1 MSNKKIMKF
10 DTIEYDKVVE
20 LVLYKWS
27 RMRYYGTRDNYV
39 MGGKIKTM
47 EKEKIKYLELLARE
61 YPTKQL
67 ACREIINLNAILNLP
82 KGTEHFMSDLHGEYE
97 AFCHIINNCAGV
109 IKEKIDRIFAEQLS
123 EQERRELCTLI
134 YYPKEKLNVLE
145 EERILTEDWYK
156 LNLQNLIVVA
166 KDVSSKYTRS
176 KVRKAMPEE
185 FAYIIDELLHMQVD
199 EDNNQIEY
207 HRQIMET
214 IIHIKI
220 ADEFIVALA
229 ELIKRLA
236 VDHLHIVGDIY
247 DRGAQPDK
255 IMDLLMEYHSL
266 DIQWGNHD
274 VLWMGAASGIEA
286 CIATVVRN
294 NLRYR
299 NMEVLESGYGISLRT
314 LVLFAEQ
321 QYGGQDVMDAAL
333 QAISVILFK
342 LEGQIISRHPEYQ
355 MDERK
360 LLEKIDF
367 DKGTVVIEGKEYVMK
382 RKDFPTVDKQQ
393 PYELTQEEAL
403 VMSELRQS
411 FLNSEK
417 LHCHVRFLCRKGSM
431 YKCYNENLMYHGCI
445 PLDEQG
451 NFEGIEVGGR
461 IYKGKAYL
469 DYADCVVRKV
479 CQEAATRSEEDFIW
493 YLWAGQKSPLS
504 GRRIKTFEKMYLT
517 DSEPKV
523 EERNPYYDNYHKE
536 YICNMILREFG
547 LFSNMSHIINGH
559 TPVKV
564 NAGEVPV
571 RANGKLII
579 IDGGFCKAYH
589 QKTGIAGYTLIYN
602 SHSMRLKEHQPFESI
617 RKVLEENKDIES
629 STDIFETEEKR
640 IRVKDTDVGKK
651 IQEQIADLQ
660 MLLEYFDYLR

>member
-1 MSNKKIMKF
+1 MEREKK
-10 DTIEYDKVVE
+10 
-20 LVLYKWS
+20 
-27 RMRYYGTRDNYV
+27 
-39 MGGKIKTM
+39 
-47 EKEKIKYLELLARE
+47 KYLELLAKE
-61 YPTKQL
+61 YPSKQL

-109 IKEKIDRIFAEQLS
+109 IKEKIDRIFAEQLG
-123 EQERRELCTLI
+123 EQERREFCTLI
-134 YYPKEKLNVLE
+134 YYPTEKLNALE
-145 EERILTEDWYK
+145 EEQILTEDWYK

-166 KDVSSKYTRS
+166 KDLSSKYTRS

-247 DRGAQPDK
+247 DRGAHPDK
-255 IMDLLMEYHSL
+255 IMDLLMEHHSL
-266 DIQWGNHD
+266 DMQWGNHD
-274 VLWMGAASGIEA
+274 VLWMGAAFGIEA

-294 NLRYR
+294 NLRYH
-299 NMEVLESGYGISLRT
+299 NIKVLESGYGISLRT

-321 QYGGQDVMDAAL
+321 QYGAEDVMDSSL

-342 LEGQIISRHPEYQ
+342 LEGQIIGRHPEYGMEERRL
-355 MDERK
+355 MD
-360 LLEKIDF
+360 KIDF
-367 DKGTVVIEGKEYVMK
+367 DRGTVTIEGKEYTMK
-382 RKDFPTVDKQQ
+382 RMDFPTVDKLN
-393 PYELTQEEAL
+393 PYELTEEEAA
-403 VMSELRQS
+403 VMAELRQS

-417 LHCHVRFLCRKGSM
+417 LHRHVAFLCQKGSM
-431 YKCYNENLMYHGCI
+431 YKCYNDNLMFHGCI

-451 NFEGIEVGGR
+451 NFEGIEFGDR

-469 DYADCVVRKV
+469 DYADGVVRRV
-479 CQEAATRSEEDFIW
+479 CQENATRSEEDFMW

-517 DSEPKV
+517 EKEPMV
-523 EERNPYYDNYHKE
+523 EERNPYYDYYHKE

-547 LFSNMSHIINGH
+547 LFSPMSHIINGH

-564 NAGEVPV
+564 SAGEAPV

-602 SHSMRLKEHQPFESI
+602 SHCMRLKAHQPFESI
-617 RKVLEENKDIES
+617 QKVLEENKDIES
-629 STDIFETEEKR
+629 STDIFEMEEKR
-640 IRVKDTDVGKK
+640 IRVKDTDIGKK
-651 IQEQIADLQ
+651 LQERIEDLQ
-660 MLLEYFDYLR
+660 MLLEYYDYIM

>member
-1 MSNKKIMKF
+1 MNF
-10 DTIEYDKVVE
+10 DIIEYDKVME
-20 LVLYKWS
+20 LVLYKRY
-27 RMRYYGTRDNYV
+27 RMRYYKEELFVYWEE
-39 MGGKIKTM
+39 TM

-67 ACREIINLNAILNLP
+67 TCREMINLNAILNLP
-82 KGTEHFMSDLHGEYE
+82 KGTEHFMSDVHGEYE

-134 YYPKEKLNVLE
+134 YYPKEKLNALE

-156 LNLQNLIVVA
+156 LNLQNLIAVA

-207 HRQIMET
+207 HRQIIET

-220 ADEFIVALA
+220 ADEFIVAIA
-229 ELIKRLA
+229 EVIKRLA

-299 NMEVLESGYGISLRT
+299 NIEVLESGYGISLRT

-321 QYGGQDVMDAAL
+321 QYGAKDVMDAAL

-342 LEGQIISRHPEYQ
+342 LEGQIIGRHLEYR
-355 MDERK
+355 MDERR
-360 LLEKIDF
+360 LLDKIDF
-367 DKGTVVIEGKEYVMK
+367 DKGTVTIEGKEYVMK
-382 RKDFPTVDKQQ
+382 RTDFPTVDKLQ
-393 PYELTQEEAL
+393 PYELTKEEAD
-403 VMSELRQS
+403 VIFDLRQS

-417 LHCHVRFLCRKGSM
+417 LHHHVRFLCQKGSM
-431 YKCYNENLMYHGCI
+431 YKCYNDNLMYHGCI

-451 NFEGIEVGGR
+451 NFEGIEIGDK

-469 DYADCVVRKV
+469 DYADRVIRKV
-479 CQEAATRSEEDFIW
+479 CQETATRSEEDFIW
-493 YLWAGQKSPLS
+493 YLWAGQRSPLS

-517 DSEPKV
+517 DPEPMV

-564 NAGEVPV
+564 SAGEVPV

-589 QKTGIAGYTLIYN
+589 QKTGIAGYTLIYS
-602 SHSMRLKEHQPFESI
+602 SHGMRLQEHQPFESI
-617 RKVLEENKDIES
+617 KKVLEENKDIES
-629 STDIFETEEKR
+629 TTDIFEIEEKR

-651 IQEQIADLQ
+651 IREQIADLQ
-660 MLLEYFDYLR
+660 MLLEYYGYLL

>member
-1 MSNKKIMKF
+1 
-10 DTIEYDKVVE
+10 
-20 LVLYKWS
+20 
-27 RMRYYGTRDNYV
+27 
-39 MGGKIKTM
+39 M

-67 ACREIINLNAILNLP
+67 ACREMINLNAILNLP

-123 EQERRELCTLI
+123 GQERRELCTLI
-134 YYPKEKLNVLE
+134 YYPKEKLNALE

-156 LNLQNLIVVA
+156 LNLQNLIAVA

-207 HRQIMET
+207 HRQIIET

-229 ELIKRLA
+229 EVIKRLA

-255 IMDLLMEYHSL
+255 IMDLLMEYHSF

-274 VLWMGAASGIEA
+274 VLWMGAACGIEA

-299 NMEVLESGYGISLRT
+299 NIEVLESGYGISLRT

-321 QYGGQDVMDAAL
+321 QYGAEDVMDAAS

-342 LEGQIISRHPEYQ
+342 LEGQIIGRHPEYQ
-355 MDERK
+355 MDERR

-367 DKGTVVIEGKEYVMK
+367 DKGTVTIEGKEYVMK
-382 RKDFPTVDKQQ
+382 RKDFPTVDRRS
-393 PYELTQEEAL
+393 PYELTKEEAD
-403 VMSELRQS
+403 VMSDLRQS

-417 LHCHVRFLCRKGSM
+417 LHRHVQFLCQKGSM
-431 YKCYNENLMYHGCI
+431 YKCYNDNLMYHGCI

-451 NFEGIEVGGR
+451 NFEGIEIGDR

-469 DYADCVVRKV
+469 DYADWVVRKV
-479 CQEAATRSEEDFIW
+479 CQDTATRSEEDFIW
-493 YLWAGQKSPLS
+493 YLWAGQRSPLS

-517 DSEPKV
+517 DREPMV

-564 NAGEVPV
+564 SAGEVPV

-589 QKTGIAGYTLIYN
+589 QKTGIAGYTLIYS
-602 SHSMRLKEHQPFESI
+602 SHGMRLQEHQPFESI
-617 RKVLEENKDIES
+617 KKVLEENKDIES
-629 STDIFETEEKR
+629 TTDIFETEENR
-640 IRVKDTDVGKK
+640 IRVKDTDIGKK

-660 MLLEYFDYLR
+660 MLLEHYDYLI